1 MATVETPHLRGP
13 LTVPADDKAVGAMAH
28 HRWMLP
34 SLLAGQAIAA
44 MNTSI
49 ANVAAPVLRDDLGI
63 SGALLQMVVAGYVL
77 AYAVLLI
84 TGARLGDDY
93 GYRRLFL
100 IGGGLFAATPLL
112 LGRAPGASR
121 AIRRR

>member
-1 MATVETPHLRGP
+1 MATVEPPHLRGP
-13 LTVPADDKAVGAMAH
+13 LAVPADDKALGATSH

-93 GYRRLFL
+93 VYRRL
-100 IGGGLFAATPLL
+100 LL
-112 LGRAPGASR
+112 LRSGRV
-121 AIRRR
+121 